1 MRIPNP
7 VPKSKARKENY
18 LHEKRRKTSPC
29 WQTVMLLAK
38 KWKKWPIKKKRCE
51 EPLTYMSPPPPYGRA
66 YGRRCVSCP
75 AVLNWLWEG
84 TDGWWAGSL
93 PDRGA
98 ALHSILLVLGPISAR
113 SRNPPPTVYCSKQE
127 PKFGQKGE
135 GVKALFMWDLKKQ
148 ICGSEFISPRSRWS
162 LFLKGSPAR
171 VFMSKMF

>member
-1 MRIPNP
+1 MLADCDAIGQKMKKMTN
-7 VPKSKARKENY
+7 KKEKMWRTP
-18 LHEKRRKTSPC
+18 HIH
-29 WQTVMLLAK
+29 V
-38 KWKKWPIKKKRCE
+38 
-51 EPLTYMSPPPPYGRA
+51 PPPPYVSA

-98 ALHSILLVLGPISAR
+98 ALHSILLGPISAR